1 MGLHLVTGHSGNAH
15 ISAVDVANF
24 NAGIFGSGT
33 YVLPTGTQFQAVV
46 ESNNTVNISGGE
58 MIIQGRHI
66 RMPYAEVHP
75 VSISNGTAGVN
86 RADLI
91 VIRYTN
97 DFETGVENVEFAVI
111 EGTETDGT
119 PILPTYQTGDLLS
132 GGCAVHEEPLY
143 KIPINGLTIG
153 EPERLISEMHGLDNA
168 MVFKGWNPISSKAED
183 TPQKWKELGTGI
195 WMIDLP
201 DRINGQPSQRG
212 FLYNTVCA
220 EEVAQKFI
228 VQASGETFRR
238 NANGIGWY
246 GNDWREGKWV
256 SVYDGNTA
264 PFDAGSYIGS
274 GVYGVDNPN
283 KLTFNFYPKFVVVFW
298 DSNFMFMQR
307 YKADAYYV
315 FANST
320 GGESTYAKKNVTTWD
335 NNSVSWYL
343 KAGTAYHSGEKLQ
356 MNESGVYYFYAAWG

>member
-119 PILPTYQTGDLLS
+119 PILPLYQTGDLLS
-132 GGCAVHEEPLY
+132 GGCAIHEEPLY
-143 KIPINGLTIG
+143 KIPINGLSIG
-153 EPERLISEMHGLDNA
+153 EPEKLFDVFSPCGEIADNGVTYTRTLKLKRMFGEVEEVGGIFPSAYTIKDGENEDRTLGFTRIVDGSAESMLFFNKNGLGLFDAQNNKYSYFARIVKGTYTGDNA
-168 MVFKGWNPISSKAED
+168 ASRFINLGFKPSAVLVTRADGWIAGLPAGDSPVMHYCGGLATAGMRCSAWVSSKEYPVVEVVDSGFNVFHD
-183 TPQKWKELGTGI
+183 TASETKTKIKT
-195 WMIDLP
+195 
-201 DRINGQPSQRG
+201 
-212 FLYNTVCA
+212 NT
-220 EEVAQKFI
+220 
-228 VQASGETFRR
+228 SG
-238 NANGIGWY
+238 
-246 GNDWREGKWV
+246 
-256 SVYDGNTA
+256 
-264 PFDAGSYIGS
+264 
-274 GVYGVDNPN
+274 
-283 KLTFNFYPKFVVVFW
+283 
-298 DSNFMFMQR
+298 
-307 YKADAYYV
+307 
-315 FANST
+315 
-320 GGESTYAKKNVTTWD
+320 STYIYIAVR
-335 NNSVSWYL
+335 
-343 KAGTAYHSGEKLQ
+343 
-356 MNESGVYYFYAAWG
+356 

>member
-1 MGLHLVTGHSGNAH
+1 MLHLVTGHTGKAH

-201 DRINGQPSQRG
+201 DRINGQPSQWG

-228 VQASGETFRR
+228 IQASGETFRR

-246 GNDWREGKWV
+246 GNDWRDGSWTL
-256 SVYDGNTA
+256 VYDGESA
-264 PFDAGSYIGS
+264 PFMADGYHGTGTNGS
-274 GVYGVDNPN
+274 GGAC
-283 KLTFNFYPKFVVVFW
+283 KLFFPFKPKFVIIL
-298 DSNFMFMQR
+298 DGQNYMFLHHF
-307 YKADAYYV
+307 KPDAYYIYG
-315 FANST
+315 SGDT
-320 GGESTYAKKNVTTWD
+320 GQPRKNTVTFGD
-335 NNSVSWYL
+335 NSVEWYSSNN
-343 KAGTAYHSGEKLQ
+343 ADYQ
-356 MNESGVYYFYAAWG
+356 MNDSGVYYHYAAWG